1 MIRSLD
7 PSRSVGVSTEF
18 PGNVEMLFEL
28 KPESKARAFDCL
40 HKGPRYEFPGSVF
53 YFPLPHLNIALNIAR
68 GNILHVGTNYKGIL
82 LDRIRS

>member
-18 PGNVEMLFEL
+18 PGNVQILFEL
-28 KPESKARAFDCL
+28 KPESETRAFDCL
-40 HKGPRYEFPGSVF
+40 HKGPRFEFPRSKF
-53 YFPLPHLNIALNIAR
+53 YFPLPHLVIALNTVR